1 MSNYILSINPGSTS
15 TKVALYADETCVFS
29 DSIEHSSQELA
40 EFDDVVDQME
50 FRTKAL
56 YSLLEKH
63 NVDLA
68 KLNAVAGRGGLL
80 PAMKSGG
87 YLVTQ
92 AMVDALLDGEASPHA
107 SNLGALLAWETASP
121 LGIPSYIYDA
131 VTADE
136 FPEIAKITGMPDIKR
151 ENMCHVLNMKAAS
164 RKLARQLSRTYEDLH
179 LIVAHLGGGISISV
193 HEGGKI
199 IDAIRDDAGPFSPE
213 RAGSIPLLYIINM
226 CYSGQYNRREMIR
239 RVRGMGGLKA
249 YFGTS
254 DCREIEARITAGDEQ
269 AKLVYEAMAYQVGKG
284 IGEMTTVLKGKID
297 YIILTGG
304 LAYSK
309 MMTGMISEYVEFI
322 APIKILPG
330 EDEMEALTLGTLRI
344 LKGEEEAK
352 EYVMKPKGGRRR

>member
-1 MSNYILSINPGSTS
+1 MNYCILSINPGSTS
-15 TKVALYADETCVFS
+15 TKVALYTDETCVFS
-29 DSIEHSSQELA
+29 DSIEHASEELA
-40 EFDDVVDQME
+40 QFEDVVDQME
-50 FRTKAL
+50 YRTKAL

-63 NVDLA
+63 GV
-68 KLNAVAGRGGLL
+68 KLSQLSAIAGRGGLL
-80 PAMKSGG
+80 PSMKSGG

-92 AMVDALLDGEASPHA
+92 TMVDALLDGEASPHA

-121 LGIPSYIYDA
+121 LGIPAYIYDA

-136 FPEIAKITGMPDIKR
+136 FPDIAKVTGMPDVKR

-164 RKLARQLSRTYEDLH
+164 RKLAKQRGRTYEEMN

-193 HEGGKI
+193 HHEGKI

-254 DCREIEARITAGDEQ
+254 DCREIEARIMAGDEQ
-269 AKLVYEAMAYQVGKG
+269 AKLIYEAMAYQVGKG
-284 IGEMTTVLKGKID
+284 IGEMATVLKGKID
-297 YIILTGG
+297 DIILTGG

-309 MMTGMISEYVEFI
+309 MMTGMITEYVEFI
-322 APIKILPG
+322 APVQILPG

-352 EYVMKPKGGRRR
+352 EYVVKPKGGRKR